1 MVVVRLV
8 VFVPIVSARAKRPV
22 KLWWGGVGGGGYVGG
37 WDGHSMHGQ
46 LAGRLISNGSDKQQ
60 PTRYAHD

>member
-22 KLWWGGVGGGGYVGG
+22 KLWWGGWWVGGGMWVGG
-37 WDGHSMHGQ
+37 TGIACM
-46 LAGRLISNGSDKQQ
+46 GSSLVG
-60 PTRYAHD
+60 